1 MYIRLSESYLR
12 AEMRDHEILERIRCI
27 LDSRPNHLELLCSH
41 GNGKRSADDDDTSEA
56 GGARKRQDTGGEKE
70 KALLEQIAKL
80 QAENDRMASTL
91 DKIKELTQCSVCLE
105 ISEEDVLLKCGHHF
119 CKPCLTNWR
128 DTQRSNG
135 RKCPQCRAP
144 TTPEEQFQHRD
155 FKEIAQAVK
164 YTKIFP
170 GDEKYI
176 GDLHEGKRHGK
187 GWCLYPHPSTEKTYE
202 GDWLNDKPH
211 GKGVL
216 TVVGIST
223 YEGEWRNGEFDGY
236 GRYKAGDMEYVGNFV
251 NGKKHGYG
259 REVHSGTEY
268 EYDGHWKDDVKEGF
282 GKYTSDFFLSSD
294 TDDYEFHYEGM
305 FKNGLVH
312 GRGIMTYKDGE
323 EYDGEWKNGV
333 KSGEFTVKYGNGDVY
348 KGSLEKGK
356 LHGHGVYTFAS
367 GDSNE
372 GEWKD
377 GERSGLFV
385 VRYRDGGKY
394 EGPFERDHK
403 HGQGVYTAANGT
415 CSRGEWKD
423 GVKSGEFTVEYHN
436 GDQYKGLFER
446 DKKNGRGVYTLANGT
461 SFEGEWQNGQRSG
474 EFVVRFAN
482 GHKYEGNMEKNL
494 RNGYGVY
501 TLANGTCF
509 RGTWKE
515 DIMTGEFTVD
525 YANGDKYE
533 GNFEHNVRS
542 GYGVLTMAD
551 GTCYRGDWKD
561 DKWSGHGCI
570 KFPNGEQY
578 EGDFLNDEYHGH
590 GKYSYISGNFYEG
603 SFKDGYKSGRGTRT
617 LANGDKKVEFWH
629 NNKQTP
635 EISTMS
641 PNDFTALW
649 RSMPPG
655 IKNEVLSVR
664 VEGLLKKMNLGAIQN
679 SLPHHP
685 PQEEAQALWGE
696 ERRGFILSHYHEYA
710 VNIVSILTSGRQDD
724 ELDGLVSDEKN
735 LIASIEKAIRLMSQ
749 LSWTAKKLR
758 SWVTQ
763 VPEPPYQ
770 EVEAR
775 IEYYEKNGYPDC
787 RTDNSAKSLEERIY
801 DLFKTCWKPGQA
813 PAQIE
818 RIGSELHAET

>member
-1 MYIRLSESYLR
+1 MH
-12 AEMRDHEILERIRCI
+12 AHEILERIRCV
-27 LDSRPNHLELLCSH
+27 LDSRPTHLELLCSH

-56 GGARKRQDTGGEKE
+56 GGARKRQDTGEEKE

-80 QAENDRMASTL
+80 QAENDRMESTL
-91 DKIKELTQCSVCLE
+91 DKIKELTKCSVCLE

-236 GRYKAGDMEYVGNFV
+236 GRYKAGDIEYVGNFV

-259 REVHSGTEY
+259 REVDSGSDCKSEY
-268 EYDGHWKDDVKEGF
+268 EYEGHWKDNVKEGF
-282 GKYTSDFFLSSD
+282 GKYTSSFFFSD
-294 TDDYEFHYEGM
+294 ESEFHYEGL

-312 GRGIMTYKDGE
+312 GRGIMTYKDGD
-323 EYDGEWKNGV
+323 EYDGEWKDGV
-333 KSGEFTVKYGNGDVY
+333 KSGDFTVKYGNGDFY
-348 KGSLEKGK
+348 KGSLEKDT
-356 LHGHGVYTFAS
+356 LHGYGVYTFAS
-367 GDSNE
+367 GTCFR
-372 GEWKD
+372 GTWKD

-385 VRYRDGGKY
+385 VRYRDGAKY
-394 EGPFERDHK
+394 E
-403 HGQGVYTAANGT
+403 
-415 CSRGEWKD
+415 
-423 GVKSGEFTVEYHN
+423 
-436 GDQYKGLFER
+436 GLFER
-446 DKKNGRGVYTLANGT
+446 DQK
-461 SFEGEWQNGQRSG
+461 
-474 EFVVRFAN
+474 
-482 GHKYEGNMEKNL
+482 H
-494 RNGYGVY
+494 
-501 TLANGTCF
+501 
-509 RGTWKE
+509 
-515 DIMTGEFTVD
+515 
-525 YANGDKYE
+525 
-533 GNFEHNVRS
+533 
-542 GYGVLTMAD
+542 
-551 GTCYRGDWKD
+551 
-561 DKWSGHGCI
+561 GHGCI

-664 VEGLLKKMNLGAIQN
+664 VESLLKKMNLGAIQN
-679 SLPHHP
+679 SLPRHP
-685 PQEEAQALWGE
+685 PQEEAQALFGE
-696 ERRGFILSHYHEYA
+696 QRRGFILSHYHEYA

-724 ELDGLVSDEKN
+724 ELDGLVSDEKI
-735 LIASIEKAIRLMSQ
+735 LIASIVKAVRLMSQ

-818 RIGSELHAET
+818 RIGSELHAGP